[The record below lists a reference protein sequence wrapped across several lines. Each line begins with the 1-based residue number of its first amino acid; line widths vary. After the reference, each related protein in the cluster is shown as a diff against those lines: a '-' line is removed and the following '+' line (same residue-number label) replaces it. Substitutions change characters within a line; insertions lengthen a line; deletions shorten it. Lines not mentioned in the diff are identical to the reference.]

1 MKKSRFV
8 VLGIGNSG
16 TKYPMAVSSSQS
28 IAIGYAHMCKC
39 DTSIKPCSDLE
50 VLDYM
55 EKFYVLN
62 LD

>member
-16 TKYPMAVSSSQS
+16 AKYPMAVSSSQS
-28 IAIGYAHMCKC
+28 SAIGYANMCKC
-39 DTSIKPCSDLE
+39 DTSVKHCSDLE

-55 EKFYVLN
+55 EKFYVIN

>member
-8 VLGIGNSG
+8 VLSIGNSG